1 MESAF
6 FEELAHAR
14 QQQSL
19 QDPKRPY
26 TKKEQEYYDFDT
38 IEYLKEDPDAYLGLN
53 TIFGLNVLFF
63 FRNYYPSK
71 LISQTPNRIKKCC
84 ES

>member
-6 FEELAHAR
+6 FEELVHAR

-38 IEYLKEDPDAYLGLN
+38 IEYLKKDPDAYLEFKYYFGAFGS
-53 TIFGLNVLFF
+53 IFQ
-63 FRNYYPSK
+63 NYYPS
-71 LISQTPNRIKKCC
+71 IN
-84 ES
+84 